1 MEDIKKIMLGFKAI
15 EQGTKNF
22 YKPIK
27 EVEDLAKQRLK
38 DCSGCLV
45 DAPKLLKVND
55 KRIPELSGKQCS
67 ECGCIAP
74 FKFRQS
80 IQKCDKWQN

>member
-15 EQGTKNF
+15 EEGTKNF
-22 YKPIK
+22 YKPKK
-27 EVEDLAKQRLK
+27 EVEDLARKRLEK
-38 DCSGCLV
+38 CSDCLE
-45 DAPKLLKVND
+45 DAPKLLRVID
-55 KRIPELSGKQCS
+55 KRIPELSGKQCKN
-67 ECGCIAP
+67 CGCIAP